1 MGRKVNPVGFRIG
14 VTTDWQSRWYADKTY
29 AEFLREDLKVRQVIN
44 AKYADAGIANIEME
58 RQANEVTVTIHTARP
73 GIVIGR
79 GGQRVDETRT
89 QLEKLIGKKVR
100 LNIRE
105 IQQPELNAFLV
116 AKNVADQLAR
126 RIAHRRAMKQAMF
139 RTMQAGAK
147 GIRIRCSGRLGGAE
161 IARREVMHEGRV
173 PLQTIRADIDYGF
186 TEARTTM
193 GRIGV
198 KVWLYKGDVLKELEE
213 EKAEG
218 APEAAVSET
227 PEAPAPAVE
236 VPVRP
241 SAAIAEAMAEAL
253 AEKAEAEKAE
263 AAKAEIEAPAH
274 KKKAAKAK
282 VAKVPETE
290 ITEEAPAKPTRHA
303 KAAKA
308 EAEKTEEAPAKP
320 VRHAKAAKAETEAVE
335 EAPAKPARHT
345 RAVKAEAEKIEEAPA
360 KPAKHIKAAKAPE
373 AEAAEEASA
382 KKKKKT
388 KSAESGGEPEA

>member
-1 MGRKVNPVGFRIG
+1 MGRKVNPVSFRIG

-29 AEFLREDLKVRQVIN
+29 AEFLREDLKIRRTIN
-44 AKYADAGIANIEME
+44 DKYADAGIASIEIE

-89 QLEKLIGKKVR
+89 QLEKMIGKKIR

-105 IQQPELNAFLV
+105 IQQPEMNAFLV
-116 AKNVADQLAR
+116 AKAVADQLAH

-147 GIRIRCSGRLGGAE
+147 GIRIRCAGRLGGAE

-198 KVWLYKGDVLKELEE
+198 KVWLYKGDVLPELEE
-213 EKAEG
+213 AKAEEPAAVISV
-218 APEAAVSET
+218 APEAAAAT
-227 PEAPAPAVE
+227 EAPEKPAAVE
-236 VPVRP
+236 ATAVTEV
-241 SAAIAEAMAEAL
+241 AEAPKAEV
-253 AEKAEAEKAE
+253 AEKIEAE
-263 AAKAEIEAPAH
+263 PAH
-274 KKKAAKAK
+274 KKKAAPKAK
-282 VAKVPETE
+282 APKAPEAE
-290 ITEEAPAKPTRHA
+290 ITEEVPAKPAKHVKAAKVSEAEETPEVPAKPKHA

-308 EAEKTEEAPAKP
+308 Q
-320 VRHAKAAKAETEAVE
+320 ETEAVE
-335 EAPAKPARHT
+335 EAPAKN
-345 RAVKAEAEKIEEAPA
+345 VK
-360 KPAKHIKAAKAPE
+360 HVKAAKSTE
-373 AEAAEEASA
+373 AEATPEPE

-388 KSAESGGEPEA
+388 SKTAESGGEPEA

>member
-1 MGRKVNPVGFRIG
+1 MGRKVNPVVFRIG
-14 VTTDWQSRWYADKTY
+14 VTTDWQSRWYADKNY
-29 AEFLREDLKVRQVIN
+29 AEFLREDLKVRRTVN
-44 AKYADAGIANIEME
+44 DKYADAGIASIEIE

-89 QLEKLIGKKVR
+89 QLEKMIAKKVR

-116 AKNVADQLAR
+116 AKSVADQLAR

-147 GIRIRCSGRLGGAE
+147 GIRIRCAGRLGGAE

-198 KVWLYKGDVLKELEE
+198 KVWLYKGDVLPELEKTEAE
-213 EKAEG
+213 ETPQVAVSE
-218 APEAAVSET
+218 APEAAVT
-227 PEAPAPAVE
+227 AAVTE
-236 VPVRP
+236 RP
-241 SAAIAEAMAEAL
+241 SAAIAEAVAEAL
-253 AEKAEAEKAE
+253 AEKAE
-263 AAKAEIEAPAH
+263 IEAS
-274 KKKAAKAK
+274 K
-282 VAKVPETE
+282 TE
-290 ITEEAPAKPTRHA
+290 AIEEAPAPRKKITKA

-308 EAEKTEEAPAKP
+308 PEAE
-320 VRHAKAAKAETEAVE
+320 VVE
-335 EAPAKPARHT
+335 EAPAKAEKHPAKSK
-345 RAVKAEAEKIEEAPA
+345 AAKAAEAELIEEAPA
-360 KPAKHIKAAKAPE
+360 KPAKHVAKAKVAKAPE
-373 AEAAEEASA
+373 TEVEEVPAKPVKHTAKAKVAKVHEAEAAVEPE
-382 KKKKKT
+382 KKKRKT
-388 KSAESGGEPEA
+388 KSAEHGGEPEA